1 MPPLRQTT
9 ATRTRYSSHCPMLY
23 LAVLAADAK
32 LAQVAEGAF
41 KAAGKKV
48 AQWTLGNNPV
58 IGDAAVAVITV
69 PPTDLTAEQLYHQSA
84 ELGRSLRA
92 LAPHLAFFILIDG
105 RLRGPI
111 DALTGGLMDALS
123 CNAVIAPAD
132 PVHGRTI
139 VGGRLHEGGTLVADR
154 ANLLGELLGE
164 YAGPGHM
171 HAVPVEAACEN
182 RASLRRE
189 IDRRF
194 HDGAWLVVV
203 DADTLECLANIACV
217 WWGDAPGFILVGS
230 QGLFGEVVQR
240 LLTPC

>member
-1 MPPLRQTT
+1 
-9 ATRTRYSSHCPMLY
+9 MLY
-23 LAVLAADAK
+23 LAVLAADTE
-32 LAQVAEGAF
+32 LAQVAEGALTV
-41 KAAGKKV
+41 AGKKV

-69 PPTDLTAEQLYHQSA
+69 PPTNLTAAQLYHQSG
-84 ELGRSLRA
+84 EMGRSLRA
-92 LAPHLAFFILIDG
+92 LAPHLAFFILING

-132 PVHGRTI
+132 PVRGRTI
-139 VGGRLHEGGTLVADR
+139 VGGQLHEGGTLVADR
-154 ANLLGELLGE
+154 ANLLGE
-164 YAGPGHM
+164 YASPGHM
-171 HAVPVEAACEN
+171 HAVPVEAAREN

-217 WWGDAPGFILVGS
+217 WLGDAPGFILVGS
-230 QGLFGEVVQR
+230 QGLFGEVVQQ
-240 LLTPC
+240 LLTPAC